1 MKVTIIADA
10 TGAIIGSVHETGP
23 VLEGAPT
30 EVRIAPGLG
39 QMVAEIELPPELEGV
54 ESPTQAFAIL
64 AKSYVM
70 DVRTATLTR
79 AQDQGAE

>member
-10 TGAIIGSVHETGP
+10 TGTIIGSVHETGP
-23 VLEGAPT
+23 LAEGAPT
-30 EVRIAPGLG
+30 EVRIAPAPG
-39 QMVAEIELPPELEGV
+39 QVVSEIELPPELEGKP
-54 ESPTQAFAIL
+54 PTQVYAMC

-79 AQDQGAE
+79 AHDQQAE